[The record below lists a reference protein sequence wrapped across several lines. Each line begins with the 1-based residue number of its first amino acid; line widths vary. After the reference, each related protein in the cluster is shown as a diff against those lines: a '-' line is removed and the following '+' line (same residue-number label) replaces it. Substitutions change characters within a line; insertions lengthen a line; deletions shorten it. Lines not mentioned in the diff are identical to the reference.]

1 MEAPMHIRRITALV
15 LSVLLVLA
23 AFPFASGD
31 TPTVKTEIRSINKY
45 GNIELAV
52 KTPDLRAKGFDYGDL
67 LAVTVAGETL
77 EMPLCATY
85 ADVED
90 GDMLCRA
97 STDPTDDNKV
107 SIAIFTGDMATT
119 LGIAQ
124 KVQIDEDP
132 GYRWDFKVPTP
143 VAVTLSVKVKG
154 GYASDMPLQ
163 LERTNERADYPALT
177 DEEFANFRE
186 IRTTGMGEG
195 ALYRSSTPVNPKLNR
210 NREAD
215 EALYKA
221 GVRTVINMVDSE
233 DDLKG
238 YEGYSLTHYSAC
250 SVIPLCMMMNFTS
263 EDFSAKLKQGLLF
276 LLSHDGPYLFHCE
289 EGKERTGFVCAVLEC
304 LMGASAEEVVSDYM
318 LSYYNYY
325 GLEPGS
331 EKYDAVRAGHIEKT
345 LTLLLGINDI
355 YTADLAASA
364 EKYLL
369 SVGLTDADVA
379 ALKAAL
385 SKSWKE

>member
-1 MEAPMHIRRITALV
+1 MRTRRITALI
-15 LSVLLVLA
+15 LA
-23 AFPFASGD
+23 AALALTAAAFASAE
-31 TPTVKTEIRSINKY
+31 TPTVKTEIKSINKY

-52 KTPDLRAKGFDYGDL
+52 KTPDLMAMGFDYGDWL
-67 LAVTVAGETL
+67 SVTVAGETL

-97 STDPTDDNKV
+97 STDPSDDNKV
-107 SIAIFTGDMATT
+107 SIAIFMGDMATA
-119 LGIAQ
+119 LGVAQ
-124 KVQIDEDP
+124 KTVTDEDP
-132 GYRWDFKVPTP
+132 GYHWDFKVPTP
-143 VAVTLSVKVKG
+143 VAVTLAVREKG
-154 GYASDMPLQ
+154 GYEGTVRLDR
-163 LERTNERADYPALT
+163 ERSNDRADYPDLT

-195 ALYRSSTPVNPKLNR
+195 TLYRSSTPVNPKLNR

-250 SVIPLCMMMNFTS
+250 SVIPLCMTMNFTS
-263 EDFSAKLKQGLLF
+263 DDFTAKLKEGLLF
-276 LLSHDGPYLFHCE
+276 LLSHDGPYLLHCE
-289 EGKERTGFVCAVLEC
+289 EGKERTGFVAAVLEC
-304 LMGASAEEVVSDYM
+304 LMGASAEEVASDYM
-318 LSYYNYY
+318 LTYSNYY
-325 GLEPGS
+325 GLKPGTAT
-331 EKYDAVRAGHIEKT
+331 YDAVRSGHIEKS
-345 LTLLLGINDI
+345 LSLNLGVNDI
-355 YTADLAASA
+355 YTADLAAAA

-369 SVGLTDADVA
+369 SIGLTDADIA
-379 ALKAAL
+379 ALKAVLAR
-385 SKSWKE
+385 SWKE